1 MLVLILILL
10 AGAGILVGIYI
21 NSFNGLATGHTKVE
35 EGWHGIQVQL
45 KRRHDLVPGLV
56 KAVKSAM
63 NHEDQIIDKVLEA
76 RNKAI
81 EALAGQDRDAIGEA
95 EVALSSGL
103 QGIFGYAEAYPDIK
117 ATGNV
122 ETLQRQLE
130 ETEDQIAA
138 SRRIFNS
145 NVQAYNARL
154 LSFPGNLIGPRH
166 GFSRSKSFELPNADL
181 QAMQIAPTLDL

>member
-1 MLVLILILL
+1 MFALIVVLLMASGLL
-10 AGAGILVGIYI
+10 TFIYI
-21 NSFNGLATGHTKVE
+21 ISFNGLATGHTKVE
-35 EGWHGIQVQL
+35 EGWYGIQVQL

-63 NHEDQIIDKVLEA
+63 SHEETLVDRVLEA
-76 RNKAI
+76 REKAI
-81 EALAGQDRDAIGEA
+81 AALAGEDRDAIGEA

-103 QGIFGYAEAYPDIK
+103 QGIFGYTEAYPDIK
-117 ATGNV
+117 ATGNI
-122 ETLQRQLE
+122 ETLQKQLE

-154 LSFPGNLIGPRH
+154 LSFPGNMIGPRH
-166 GFSRSKSFELPNADL
+166 GFERSKSFELPEADL
-181 QAMQIAPTLDL
+181 AAMQTAPSIDL